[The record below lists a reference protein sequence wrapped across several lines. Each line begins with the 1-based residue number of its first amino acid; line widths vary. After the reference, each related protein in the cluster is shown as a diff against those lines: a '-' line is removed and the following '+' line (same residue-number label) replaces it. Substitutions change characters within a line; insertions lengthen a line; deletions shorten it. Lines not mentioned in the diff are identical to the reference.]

1 METAKTSIVE
11 HLLTIPEAQVRIFDL
26 KWQSTF
32 YTVFH
37 QTKTSKLLHT
47 LCMAPIVFS
56 LFALASYI
64 NFSDVSLIN
73 SLPSVT
79 AINGALVVL
88 IVSAIWYL
96 VMDLTIGLITIPI
109 IIAFWILANTFNT
122 FLGANG
128 IYIAL
133 GMLFLFSFIQT
144 VSHQPEPVPPP
155 HSGSKK
161 FVADKKWMKIS
172 SIGQKVKVFVLFPV
186 FTCVEL
192 ISSPRL
198 LPVQVLRLMHRFGFR
213 KEFEKETTALAKRVL
228 KSGDYNAYFNS

>member
-1 METAKTSIVE
+1 MQPAKTTIAE
-11 HLLTIPEAQVRIFDL
+11 HLLTIPEAQLRVFDL

-37 QTKTSKLLHT
+37 QTRISKLLHT
-47 LCMAPIVFS
+47 FCMAPIVFS
-56 LFALASYI
+56 LYILASYVNI
-64 NFSDVSLIN
+64 LEASLLSSAPNITAVNGSLI
-73 SLPSVT
+73 
-79 AINGALVVL
+79 VL
-88 IVSAIWYL
+88 ILSSIWYL
-96 VMDLTIGLITIPI
+96 IMDVTIGLVTMPI
-109 IIAFWILANTFNT
+109 ILAFWVLANVFNSYFGT
-122 FLGANG
+122 TG

-161 FVADKKWMKIS
+161 FLAYKKWMKIA
-172 SIGQKVKVFVLFPV
+172 SIGQKVKVIVLFPV

-198 LPVQVLRLMHRFGFR
+198 LPVQVLRLLHRFGYR
-213 KEFEKETTALAKRVL
+213 KELEQETTERAKRVL
-228 KSGDYNAYFNS
+228 RSGDYNAYFNS

>member
-1 METAKTSIVE
+1 MSASNVSIIE

-64 NFSDVSLIN
+64 DFSDAAVIDSL
-73 SLPSVT
+73 SGLT
-79 AINGALVVL
+79 AINGAFVVL

-96 VMDLTIGLITIPI
+96 LMDVTIGLVTMPI
-109 IIAFWILANTFNT
+109 IVAFWLLANAFNAY
-122 FLGANG
+122 FGFNG
-128 IYIAL
+128 VYVAI
-133 GMLFLFSFIQT
+133 GTLFLFSFIQT

-161 FVADKKWMKIS
+161 FVAYKKWMKIAS
-172 SIGQKVKVFVLFPV
+172 VGQKVKVVLLFPV

-198 LPVQVLRLMHRFGFR
+198 LPVQVLRLMHRFGYR
-213 KEFEKETTALAKRVL
+213 KDFEKETTMLAKRVL
-228 KSGDYNAYFNS
+228 KSGDYKAYFNS

>member
-56 LFALASYI
+56 LFALASYVE
-64 NFSDVSLIN
+64 FSDAYLFEAFPIITV
-73 SLPSVT
+73 V
-79 AINGALVVL
+79 NGALLVFV
-88 IVSAIWYL
+88 ISAIWYL
-96 VMDLTIGLITIPI
+96 IMDITVGLVTVPIILTFWLLANAFNAVFGTDGVYLALIT
-109 IIAFWILANTFNT
+109 
-122 FLGANG
+122 
-128 IYIAL
+128 
-133 GMLFLFSFIQT
+133 LFTFSFIQT
-144 VSHQPEPVPPP
+144 LSHQPEPVPPP

-161 FVADKKWMKIS
+161 FVAFKKWAKIAS
-172 SIGQKVKVFVLFPV
+172 VSQKIKVITLFPV

-213 KEFEKETTALAKRVL
+213 KDLEKETTERAKRVL
-228 KSGDYNAYFNS
+228 KSGDYNAY

>member
-1 METAKTSIVE
+1 MEATRTSIIQ
-11 HLLTIPEAQVRIFDL
+11 HLLTIPEAQLRIFDL

-47 LCMAPIVFS
+47 VCMAPIVFS

-64 NFSDVSLIN
+64 NISGGSLIG
-73 SLPSVT
+73 SLPSIT
-79 AINGALVVL
+79 AVNGALIVL

-96 VMDLTIGLITIPI
+96 IMDLTVGMVTLPI
-109 IIAFWILANTFNT
+109 ILSFWILANLFNAS
-122 FLGANG
+122 LGTTG
-128 IYIAL
+128 IYVAL
-133 GMLFLFSFIQT
+133 VMLFLFSFIQT

-155 HSGSKK
+155 HSGGQK
-161 FVADKKWMKIS
+161 FVAYKKWMKIAS
-172 SIGQKVKVFVLFPV
+172 LGQKIKVIVLFPV

-213 KEFEKETTALAKRVL
+213 KELEEETTALAKRVL
-228 KSGDYNAYFNS
+228 KSGDYNAYFSS